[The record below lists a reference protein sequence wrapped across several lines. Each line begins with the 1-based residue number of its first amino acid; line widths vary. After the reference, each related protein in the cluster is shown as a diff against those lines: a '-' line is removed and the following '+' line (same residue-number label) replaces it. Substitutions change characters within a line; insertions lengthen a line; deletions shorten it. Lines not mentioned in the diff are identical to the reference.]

1 MQRPLPEGVDPTRI
15 EQYLNDD
22 EFTVR
27 CDCAGEAM
35 PSFNSFVYC
44 FYHQC
49 CAISFS
55 LVHADSYAVSIA

>member
-35 PSFNSFVYC
+35 PSF
-44 FYHQC
+44 
-49 CAISFS
+49 
-55 LVHADSYAVSIA
+55 